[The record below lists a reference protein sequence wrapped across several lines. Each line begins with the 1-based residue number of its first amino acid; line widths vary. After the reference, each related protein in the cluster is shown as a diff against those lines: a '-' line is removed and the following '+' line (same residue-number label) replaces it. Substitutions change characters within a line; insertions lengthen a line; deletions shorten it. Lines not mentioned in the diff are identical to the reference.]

1 MLQRK
6 DVPLKTHV
14 YQVTVEAEEQVD
26 PEKVAD
32 KMVSEL
38 YWVEG
43 VGKTSI
49 VHRDKDGKWQKI

>member
-14 YQVTVEAEEQVD
+14 YQITVEAEEDVD
-26 PEKVAD
+26 PVKIGD
-32 KMVSEL
+32 RMVGNA

-43 VGKTSI
+43 TGKITI
-49 VHRDKDGKWQKI
+49 VHMDENGTWKQI